1 MTTIVTNRRAA
12 YMEYYKKTLCVT
24 FDELTNGDNPII
36 RRSTLLSN
44 VQRGNIQCARHGK
57 GEGNYALYVYASLPM
72 KYRMMFEAK
81 YGKPA
86 DVLKQQELK
95 EWVKEDGEARL
106 FYESFEYDLNGVQ
119 TCLSQKLIDEYTSN
133 ASVLKML
140 WERMNELT
148 STTHALGGG
157 RRGDLWD
164 IVFTQSEKLR
174 EVTGHTLPRNL
185 SRLKEKMSQFKK
197 SGYESLISG
206 KVGNKNTLKITEDA
220 GRRLIAL
227 KRSRV
232 PVLTDSQIFETFN
245 SEADAKGWK
254 PLKSVRSLKMWLES
268 AAIEPLWHDAVYGE
282 MSAHQKF
289 DRRHKTQL
297 PAMRDALWYGDGT
310 KINLYYRDE
319 DGKVRTTS
327 VYEVIDA
334 ATEVFLGF
342 CISDNEDY
350 EAQYMA
356 YRMAIQVSGHKP
368 YEIVHDNQGGHKKLQ
383 NQKFFDKLCHI
394 HRTTAPYNGASKTIE
409 SVFGRFQQQV
419 LHKDWR
425 FTGQNI
431 TAKKDSSR
439 PNMEYIEANKDKLYT
454 YDELKAAYLKART
467 EWNEMA
473 HPATGEQRMKMY
485 EQSENPETPVVT
497 ASDMVDMFWVTC
509 ERMSTFTS
517 SGIEI
522 TVKGKKRVYEV
533 MSEPGV
539 PDIEWRRKHTYQK
552 FVVKY
557 DPYDFQSIRLYWKD
571 KAGEL
576 RFERVAEPYIVIH
589 RAIQDQTDGEAAFIR
604 QQQAATEES
613 RIERQVAAREIEYA
627 EGVAPE
633 QHGLV
638 SPKLKGVRKDVQRQ
652 IDRRLRKYGKEPE
665 ELSLGRVTKKVS
677 KMDWSEVT
685 ETVSIDLKKLAGK
698 L

>member
-1 MTTIVTNRRAA
+1 
-12 YMEYYKKTLCVT
+12 MEYYNKTLCVT
-24 FDELTNGDNPII
+24 FKELTEGGII
-36 RRSTLLSN
+36 TGPTLLKN
-44 VQRGNIQCARHGK
+44 VQRGNIQCANRGG
-57 GEGNYALYVYASLPM
+57 GEGSKALYFYASLPM
-72 KYRMMFEAK
+72 KYRMMYEAK

-86 DVLKQQELK
+86 DVLKAQDLK
-95 EWVKEDGEARL
+95 ERVKEDSNARV
-106 FYESFEYDLNGVQ
+106 FYEAFEYDLNGVQ
-119 TCLSQKLIDEYTSN
+119 TRLSQKLIDEYTGN

-148 STTHALGGG
+148 ATTHALGGG

-164 IVFTQSEKLR
+164 IIFRQSEKLR
-174 EVTGHTLPRNL
+174 EVTGHTLPKNL
-185 SRLKEKMSQFKK
+185 ARLKEKMSHYKK
-197 SGYESLISG
+197 SGYETLISG

-232 PVLTDSQIFETFN
+232 PVLTDSQIFDTFN
-245 SEADAKGWK
+245 QECEVKGWK
-254 PLKSVRSLKMWLES
+254 PLKSVRSLKTWLES

-297 PAMRDALWYGDGT
+297 PTMRDALWYGDGT
-310 KINLYYRDE
+310 KINLYYRDDE
-319 DGKVRTTS
+319 GKVRTTS

-334 ATEVFLGF
+334 ATEMFLGF

-383 NQKFFDKLCHI
+383 SQKFFDKLCHI

-409 SVFGRFQQQV
+409 SVFGRFQMQV

-439 PNMEYIEANKDKLYT
+439 PNMEFIEANKDKLYT

-473 HPATGEQRMKMY
+473 HPATGEQRIKMY

-497 ASDMVDMFWVTC
+497 ASDMIDMFWVQC
-509 ERMSTFTS
+509 DRMSTFTS

-522 TVKGKKRVYEV
+522 TVKGQKRVYEV

-589 RAIQDQTDGEAAFIR
+589 RAIQEQTEGEATFIR
-604 QQQAATEES
+604 QQQKAIEQS
-613 RIERQVAAREIEYA
+613 RIERQVTGRQIEFA

-633 QHGLV
+633 QNGLS
-638 SPKLKGVRKDVQRQ
+638 SPGLKGVTADVQRQ

-665 ELSLGRVTKKVS
+665 ELSLGRLTKKVS
-677 KMDWSEVT
+677 KMDWSEVS
-685 ETVSIDLKKLAGK
+685 ETVTIDMKKVAGK

>member
-1 MTTIVTNRRAA
+1 
-12 YMEYYKKTLCVT
+12 MEYYNKTLCVT
-24 FDELTNGDNPII
+24 FDELTGGENPII

-44 VQRGNIQCARHGK
+44 VQRGNIQNVRQGK

-86 DVLKQQELK
+86 DVLKAQELK
-95 EWVKEDGEARL
+95 EWVKEDGDARA
-106 FYESFEYDLNGVQ
+106 FYEAFEYDLNGVQ
-119 TCLSQKLIDEYTSN
+119 TRLSQKLIDEYTSN

-174 EVTGHTLPRNL
+174 EVTSHTLPKNL
-185 SRLKEKMSQFKK
+185 ARLKEKMSQFKK
-197 SGYESLISG
+197 NGYESLISG
-206 KVGNKNTLKITEDA
+206 KIGNKNTLKITEDA

-245 SEADAKGWK
+245 QECEAKGWK
-254 PLKSVRSLKMWLES
+254 PLKSVRSLKTWLES

-297 PAMRDALWYGDGT
+297 PSMRDALWYGDGT
-310 KINLYYRDE
+310 KLNLYYRDE

-342 CISDNEDY
+342 CISDTEDY

-368 YEIVHDNQGGHKKLQ
+368 YEIVHDNQGGHKKANSSGML
-383 NQKFFDKLCHI
+383 DKICHI

-431 TAKKDSSR
+431 TAKKESSR
-439 PNMEYIEANKDKLYT
+439 PNMEFIEANKDKLYT
-454 YDELKAAYLKART
+454 LDELKAAYLKART

-497 ASDMVDMFWVTC
+497 TSNMIDMFWVQC
-509 ERMSTFTS
+509 DRMSTFTS

-533 MSEPGV
+533 MTEAGV
-539 PDIEWRRKHTYQK
+539 PDIEWRRKHTYER

-557 DPYDFQSIRLYWKD
+557 DPYDFGSIRLYRKD

-576 RFERVAEPYIVIH
+576 RFERVAEPYMVIH
-589 RAIQDQTDGEAAFIR
+589 RAIQEQTEGEATFIR
-604 QQQAATEES
+604 QQQKATEES
-613 RIERQVAAREIEYA
+613 RIERQVAAKAIEYA

-633 QHGLV
+633 QNGLHT
-638 SPKLKGVRKDVQRQ
+638 PDLKGVSADVQRQ
-652 IDRRLRKYGKEPE
+652 IDRRTRKYASIPE
-665 ELSLGRVTKKVS
+665 ELSLGRVTKKIS
-677 KMDWSEVT
+677 NMDWSEV
-685 ETVSIDLKKLAGK
+685 EQAVTVDFKKVAGK

>member
-1 MTTIVTNRRAA
+1 
-12 YMEYYKKTLCVT
+12 MEYFNKILCVT
-24 FDELTNGDNPII
+24 FEELTGGDTPVI
-36 RRSTLLSN
+36 SPATLRQNMS
-44 VQRGNIQCARHGK
+44 RGKIQCARRGG
-57 GEGNYALYVYASLPM
+57 GECTIALYVYASLPV
-72 KYRMMFEAK
+72 KYRMKFEEK

-95 EWVKEDGEARL
+95 DWVREDGKARE
-106 FYESFEYDLNGVQ
+106 FFEVFEYDLNGVQ
-119 TCLSQKLIDEYTSN
+119 TRLSQKLIDEYTSN
-133 ASVLKML
+133 ATVLGLL
-140 WERMNELT
+140 WQKMNELT
-148 STTHALGGG
+148 ATTHALGGG
-157 RRGDLWD
+157 RRSDLWD
-164 IVFTQSEKLR
+164 IIFAQSEKLR
-174 EVTGHTLPRNL
+174 EVTKHTLPKNL

-197 SGYESLISG
+197 DGYGTLISG
-206 KVGNKNTLKITEDA
+206 KIGNKNTLKITEEA
-220 GRRLIAL
+220 SRRLIAL

-245 SEADAKGWK
+245 AEAEGKGWK
-254 PLKSVRSLKMWLES
+254 PLKSIRSLKTWLDS

-297 PAMRDALWYGDGT
+297 PTMRDALWYGDGT
-310 KINLYYRDE
+310 KLNLYYRDD

-334 ATEVFLGF
+334 ATETFLGF
-342 CISDNEDY
+342 HISDNEDY
-350 EAQYMA
+350 EAQYMS

-383 NQKFFDKLCHI
+383 NQQFFDKLCHI

-431 TAKKDSSR
+431 TAKKANSR
-439 PNMEYIEANKDKLYT
+439 ANLEFIEANKDKLYT
-454 YDELKAAYLKART
+454 LAELKAAYLKART

-473 HPATGEQRMKMY
+473 HPATGEQRIKMY
-485 EQSENPETPVVT
+485 ENSTNPETPVVT
-497 ASDMVDMFWVTC
+497 ASDMIDMFWVTC
-509 ERMSTFTS
+509 DRMSTFTS

-522 TVKGKKRVYEV
+522 TVKGQKRTYEV
-533 MSEPGV
+533 MSAPGT

-557 DPYDFQSIRLYWKD
+557 DPYDFSSIRLYWKD

-576 RFERVAEPYIVIH
+576 RFERVAEPYLLIH
-589 RAIQDQTDGEAAFIR
+589 RAIQEQTEGEAAFIR
-604 QQQAATEES
+604 AQQTATEQS
-613 RIERQVAAREIEYA
+613 RIERQVAAKEIEYA

-633 QHGLV
+633 QNGLV
-638 SPKLKGVRKDVQRQ
+638 TPDLKGVSADVQRQ
-652 IDRRLRKYGKEPE
+652 IDRRTRKYSAAPE
-665 ELSLGRVTKKVS
+665 ELSLGKWAKRVSSIDFAEMLEQKKIEMDAKKV
-677 KMDWSEVT
+677 
-685 ETVSIDLKKLAGK
+685 AGK

>member
-1 MTTIVTNRRAA
+1 
-12 YMEYYKKTLCVT
+12 MEYFNKTLCVT
-24 FDELTNGDNPII
+24 FEELTGSENPVITAA
-36 RRSTLLSN
+36 TLRKNMS
-44 VQRGNIQCARHGK
+44 RGNIQCARQGK

-72 KYRMMFEAK
+72 KYKMRFEAK

-86 DVLKQQELK
+86 DVLKAQELK
-95 EWVKEDGEARL
+95 DWVREDEDARQYYEA
-106 FYESFEYDLNGVQ
+106 FEYDLNGVQ
-119 TCLSQKLIDEYTSN
+119 TRLSQKLIDEYTTN

-164 IVFTQSEKLR
+164 IVFSQSEKLR
-174 EVTGHTLPRNL
+174 EVTSHTLPKNL
-185 SRLKEKMSQFKK
+185 ARLKEKMSQFKK
-197 SGYESLISG
+197 SGYEALISG
-206 KVGNKNTLKITEDA
+206 KIGNKNTLKITEDA

-232 PVLTDSQIFETFN
+232 PVYTDSQIFKTFN
-245 SEADAKGWK
+245 EECEGKGWK
-254 PLKSVRSLKMWLES
+254 PLKSIRSLKMWLER
-268 AAIEPLWHDAVYGE
+268 ADVEPLWHDAVYGE

-297 PAMRDALWYGDGT
+297 PQMRDALWYGDGT

-383 NQKFFDKLCHI
+383 NQQFFDKLCHI

-439 PNMEYIEANKDKLYT
+439 PNMEFIEANKDKLYT

-473 HPATGEQRMKMY
+473 HPATGEQRIKMY

-497 ASDMVDMFWVTC
+497 PSNMIDMFWVQC
-509 ERMSTFTS
+509 DRMSTFTS

-533 MSEPGV
+533 MTEAGV
-539 PDIEWRRKHTYQK
+539 PDIEWRRKHTYER

-557 DPYDFQSIRLYWKD
+557 DPYDFGSIRLYRKD

-589 RAIQDQTDGEAAFIR
+589 RAIQEQTEGEAAFIR
-604 QQQAATEES
+604 AQQTATAQS
-613 RIERQVAAREIEYA
+613 RIERQVEAKKIEYA

-633 QHGLV
+633 QNGLV
-638 SPKLKGVRKDVQRQ
+638 TPDLKGVTADVQRQ
-652 IDRRLRKYGKEPE
+652 IDRRIRMYSGKPE
-665 ELSLGRVTKKVS
+665 ELSLGRVTKKIS
-677 KMDWSEVT
+677 KMDWTDLGKEAI
-685 ETVSIDLKKLAGK
+685 TVDMKKTAGK

>member
-1 MTTIVTNRRAA
+1 
-12 YMEYYKKTLCVT
+12 MEYYNRTLCVT
-24 FDELTNGDNPII
+24 FDELTNGGII
-36 RRSTLLSN
+36 AGSTLMKN
-44 VQRGNIQCARHGK
+44 VQRGNIQCARQGK

-72 KYRMMFEAK
+72 KYRIMFESK
-81 YGKPA
+81 YGKPE
-86 DVLKQQELK
+86 DVLKAQELRG
-95 EWVKEDGEARL
+95 WVKEDGDARA
-106 FYESFEYDLNGVQ
+106 FYEAFEYDLNGVQ
-119 TCLSQKLIDEYTSN
+119 TRLSQKLIDEYTVN

-140 WERMNELT
+140 FERMNEMK

-164 IVFTQSEKLR
+164 IIFTQSERLR
-174 EVTGHTLPRNL
+174 EVTGHTLPGNL
-185 SRLKEKMSQFKK
+185 ARLKEKMSTFNKD
-197 SGYESLISG
+197 GYPSLVSG
-206 KVGNKNTLKITEDA
+206 KVGNSNTLKITEEA

-232 PVLTDSQIFETFN
+232 PVLTDIQIFAQFN
-245 SEADAKGWK
+245 QECESKGWK
-254 PLKSVRSLKMWLES
+254 PLKSVRSLKTWLES

-282 MSAHQKF
+282 MSSHQKF

-310 KINLYYRDE
+310 KLNLYYRDE

-334 ATEVFLGF
+334 ATETFLGF

-383 NQKFFDKLCHI
+383 NQKFFDKLCRV
-394 HRTTAPYNGASKTIE
+394 HRITAPYNGASKTIE

-419 LHKDWR
+419 LRKDWR

-439 PNMEYIEANKDKLYT
+439 PNMEFIEANKDKLYT
-454 YDELKAAYLKART
+454 YDELKAAYVKART
-467 EWNEMA
+467 EWNEMVP
-473 HPATGEQRMKMY
+473 PALPISDGAEGRSRWQLY
-485 EQSENPETPVVT
+485 QESVNPDTQVVT
-497 ASDMVDMFWVTC
+497 ASDMIDMFWVTC
-509 ERMSTFTS
+509 DRMSTFTS

-589 RAIQDQTDGEAAFIR
+589 RAIQEQGDGEAAFIR
-604 QQQAATEES
+604 QQQQATEQS
-613 RIERQVAAREIEYA
+613 RMERQVEAKEIEYA

-633 QHGLV
+633 QHGLQTP
-638 SPKLKGVRKDVQRQ
+638 SLKGVSADVQRQ
-652 IDRRLRKYGKEPE
+652 IDRRTRKYSREPE

-677 KMDWSEVT
+677 KMDWSEVS
-685 ETVSIDLKKLAGK
+685 ESVTVDMKKVAGK

>member
-1 MTTIVTNRRAA
+1 MTTIVTNQRAA

-24 FDELTNGDNPII
+24 FKELTEGGII
-36 RRSTLLSN
+36 TGPTLLKN
-44 VQRGNIQCARHGK
+44 VQRGNIQSANRGG
-57 GEGNYALYVYASLPM
+57 GEGSKALYVYASLPM

-140 WERMNELT
+140 WERMNALT

-185 SRLKEKMSQFKK
+185 ARLKEKMSQFKK

-232 PVLTDSQIFETFN
+232 PVLTDSQIFEQFN
-245 SEADAKGWK
+245 QECESKGWK

-297 PAMRDALWYGDGT
+297 PTMRDALWYGDGT

-356 YRMAIQVSGHKP
+356 YRMAIQVSGQKP
-368 YEIVHDNQGGHKKLQ
+368 YEIVHDNQGGHKKANSSGML
-383 NQKFFDKLCHI
+383 DKICHI

-431 TAKKDSSR
+431 TAKKESSR
-439 PNMEYIEANKDKLYT
+439 PNMEFIEANKDKLYT
-454 YDELKAAYLKART
+454 LDELKAAYLKART

-485 EQSENPETPVVT
+485 QESENPEAPIVT
-497 ASDMVDMFWVTC
+497 ASDMIDMFWVTC
-509 ERMSTFTS
+509 DRMSTFTS
-517 SGIEI
+517 SGIEV

-589 RAIQDQTDGEAAFIR
+589 RAIQEQAEGEATFIR
-604 QQQAATEES
+604 QQQAAADQS
-613 RIERQVAAREIEYA
+613 RIERQVAAKAIEYA

-633 QHGLV
+633 QNGLHT
-638 SPKLKGVRKDVQRQ
+638 PDLKGVSADVQRQ
-652 IDRRLRKYGKEPE
+652 IDRRTRKYASIPE
-665 ELSLGRVTKKVS
+665 ELSLGRVTKKIS
-677 KMDWSEVT
+677 NMDWSEV
-685 ETVSIDLKKLAGK
+685 EQAVTVDFKKVAGK

>member
-1 MTTIVTNRRAA
+1 
-12 YMEYYKKTLCVT
+12 MEYYNKTLCVT
-24 FDELTNGDNPII
+24 FSELTNGDTPII

-44 VQRGNIQCARHGK
+44 VQRGNIQCARQGK

-86 DVLKQQELK
+86 DVLKAQELK
-95 EWVKEDGEARL
+95 EWVKEDSDARA
-106 FYESFEYDLNGVQ
+106 FYEAFEYDLNGVQ
-119 TCLSQKLIDEYTSN
+119 TRLSQKLIDEYTSN

-174 EVTGHTLPRNL
+174 EVTSHTLPKNL
-185 SRLKEKMSQFKK
+185 ARLKEKMSQFKK
-197 SGYESLISG
+197 NGYESLISG
-206 KVGNKNTLKITEDA
+206 KIGNKNTLKITEDA

-245 SEADAKGWK
+245 QECEAKGWK
-254 PLKSVRSLKMWLES
+254 PLKSVRSLKTWLES

-297 PAMRDALWYGDGT
+297 PSMRDALWYGDGT
-310 KINLYYRDE
+310 KINLYYRDDE
-319 DGKVRTTS
+319 GKVRTTS

-383 NQKFFDKLCHI
+383 NQQFFDKLCHI

-409 SVFGRFQQQV
+409 SVFGRFQMQV

-439 PNMEYIEANKDKLYT
+439 PNMGFIEANKDKLYT

-473 HPATGEQRMKMY
+473 HPATGEQRIKMY

-497 ASDMVDMFWVTC
+497 PSDMIDMFWVTC
-509 ERMSTFTS
+509 DRMSTFTS

-589 RAIQDQTDGEAAFIR
+589 RAIQEQTDGEAAFIR
-604 QQQAATEES
+604 HQQKATEES
-613 RIERQVAAREIEYA
+613 RIERQVAGREIEYA

-633 QHGLV
+633 QNGLT
-638 SPKLKGVRKDVQRQ
+638 SPDLKGVSKDVQRQ

-665 ELSLGRVTKKVS
+665 ELSLGRVTKKTS
-677 KMDWSEVT
+677 NIDWMEL
-685 ETVSIDLKKLAGK
+685 ENGPITVDMKKVAGK

>member
-1 MTTIVTNRRAA
+1 
-12 YMEYYKKTLCVT
+12 MEYYNKTLCVT
-24 FDELTNGDNPII
+24 FSELTNGDTPII

-44 VQRGNIQCARHGK
+44 VQRGNIQCARQGK

-86 DVLKQQELK
+86 DVLKAQELK
-95 EWVKEDGEARL
+95 EWVKEDGDARA
-106 FYESFEYDLNGVQ
+106 FYEAFEYDLNGVQ
-119 TCLSQKLIDEYTSN
+119 TRLSQKLIDEYTSN

-140 WERMNELT
+140 CERMNVLT

-174 EVTGHTLPRNL
+174 EVTSHTLPKNL
-185 SRLKEKMSQFKK
+185 ARLKEKMSQFKK
-197 SGYESLISG
+197 NGYESLISG
-206 KVGNKNTLKITEDA
+206 KVGNKNTLKITDEA

-245 SEADAKGWK
+245 QECEAKGWK
-254 PLKSVRSLKMWLES
+254 PLKSVRSLKTWLES

-297 PAMRDALWYGDGT
+297 PSMRDALWYGDGT
-310 KINLYYRDE
+310 KINLYYRDDE
-319 DGKVRTTS
+319 GKVRTTS

-342 CISDNEDY
+342 CISNNEDY

-383 NQKFFDKLCHI
+383 NQQFFDKLCHI

-409 SVFGRFQQQV
+409 SVFGRFQMQV

-439 PNMEYIEANKDKLYT
+439 PNMEFIEANKDKLYT

-473 HPATGEQRMKMY
+473 HPATGEQRIKMY

-497 ASDMVDMFWVTC
+497 TSNMIDMFWVQC
-509 ERMSTFTS
+509 DRMSTFTS

-533 MSEPGV
+533 MTEAGV
-539 PDIEWRRKHTYQK
+539 PDIEWRRKHTYER

-557 DPYDFQSIRLYWKD
+557 DPYDFGSIRLYRKD

-576 RFERVAEPYIVIH
+576 RFERVAEPYMVIH
-589 RAIQDQTDGEAAFIR
+589 RAIQEQTEGEATFIR
-604 QQQAATEES
+604 QQQKATEES
-613 RIERQVAAREIEYA
+613 RIERQVAAKAIEYA

-633 QHGLV
+633 QHGL
-638 SPKLKGVRKDVQRQ
+638 STPDLKGVTADVQRQ
-652 IDRRLRKYGKEPE
+652 IDRRTRKYSRQPE
-665 ELSLGRVTKKVS
+665 ELSLGRVTKKTS
-677 KMDWSEVT
+677 NIDWMEL
-685 ETVSIDLKKLAGK
+685 ENGPITVDIKKVAGK

>member
-1 MTTIVTNRRAA
+1 
-12 YMEYYKKTLCVT
+12 MEYFNKILCVT
-24 FDELTNGDNPII
+24 FEELTGGDTPVI
-36 RRSTLLSN
+36 SPATLRQNMS
-44 VQRGNIQCARHGK
+44 RGKIQCARRGG
-57 GEGNYALYVYASLPM
+57 GECTIALYVYASLPV
-72 KYRMMFEAK
+72 KYRMKFEEK

-95 EWVKEDGEARL
+95 DWVREDGKARE
-106 FYESFEYDLNGVQ
+106 FFEVFEYDLNGVQ
-119 TCLSQKLIDEYTSN
+119 TRLSQKLIDEYTSN
-133 ASVLKML
+133 ATVLGLL
-140 WERMNELT
+140 WQKMNELT
-148 STTHALGGG
+148 ATTHALGGG
-157 RRGDLWD
+157 RRSDLWD
-164 IVFTQSEKLR
+164 IIFAQSEKLR
-174 EVTGHTLPRNL
+174 EVTKHTLPKNL

-197 SGYESLISG
+197 DGYGTLISG
-206 KVGNKNTLKITEDA
+206 KIGNKNTLKITEEA
-220 GRRLIAL
+220 SRRLIAL

-245 SEADAKGWK
+245 AEAEGKGWK
-254 PLKSVRSLKMWLES
+254 PLKSIRSLKTWLDS

-297 PAMRDALWYGDGT
+297 PTMRDALWYGDGT
-310 KINLYYRDE
+310 KLNLYYRDD

-334 ATEVFLGF
+334 ATETFLGF
-342 CISDNEDY
+342 HISDNEDY
-350 EAQYMA
+350 EAQYMS

-383 NQKFFDKLCHI
+383 NQQFFDKLCHI

-431 TAKKDSSR
+431 TAKKANSR
-439 PNMEYIEANKDKLYT
+439 ANLEFIEANKDKLYT
-454 YDELKAAYLKART
+454 LAELKAAYLKART

-473 HPATGEQRMKMY
+473 HPATGEQRIKMY
-485 EQSENPETPVVT
+485 ENSTNPETPVVT
-497 ASDMVDMFWVTC
+497 ASDMIDMFWVTC
-509 ERMSTFTS
+509 DRMSTFTS

-522 TVKGKKRVYEV
+522 TVKGQKRTYEV
-533 MSEPGV
+533 MSAPGT

-557 DPYDFQSIRLYWKD
+557 DPYDFSSIRLYWKD

-576 RFERVAEPYIVIH
+576 RFERVAEPYLLIH
-589 RAIQDQTDGEAAFIR
+589 RAIQEQTEGEAAFIR
-604 QQQAATEES
+604 AQQTATEQS
-613 RIERQVAAREIEYA
+613 RIERQVAAKEIEYA

-633 QHGLV
+633 QNGLV
-638 SPKLKGVRKDVQRQ
+638 TPDLKGVSADVQRQ
-652 IDRRLRKYGKEPE
+652 IDRRTRKYSAAPE
-665 ELSLGRVTKKVS
+665 ELSLGKWTKRVSSIDFADMLEQKKIEMDAKKV
-677 KMDWSEVT
+677 
-685 ETVSIDLKKLAGK
+685 AGK

>member
-1 MTTIVTNRRAA
+1 
-12 YMEYYKKTLCVT
+12 MEYYKKTLCVT
-24 FDELTNGDNPII
+24 FDELTSGGII
-36 RRSTLLSN
+36 SGSTLMKN
-44 VQRGNIQCARHGK
+44 VQRGNIQCARQGK

-72 KYRMMFEAK
+72 KYRIMFEAK
-81 YGKPA
+81 YGNPSE
-86 DVLKQQELK
+86 VLKAQELK
-95 EWVKEDGEARL
+95 DCVKEDSDARL
-106 FYESFEYDLNGVQ
+106 FFESFEYDLNGVQ
-119 TCLSQKLIDEYTSN
+119 TRLSQKLIDEYTLN
-133 ASVLKML
+133 ASVVKYLCEHL
-140 WERMNELT
+140 NRLT
-148 STTHALGGG
+148 ATTHALGGG

-232 PVLTDSQIFETFN
+232 PVLTDSQIFEQFN
-245 SEADAKGWK
+245 QECESKGWK

-297 PAMRDALWYGDGT
+297 PTMRDALWYGDGT
-310 KINLYYRDE
+310 KINLYYRDD
-319 DGKVRTTS
+319 DGKVRTTC

-439 PNMEYIEANKDKLYT
+439 PNMEFIEANKDKLYT
-454 YDELKAAYLKART
+454 YDELKAAYLKARR

-473 HPATGEQRMKMY
+473 HPATGEQRIKMY
-485 EQSENPETPVVT
+485 EQSENPETQVVT
-497 ASDMVDMFWVTC
+497 ASDMIDMFWVTC

-589 RAIQDQTDGEAAFIR
+589 RAIQEQTEGEATFIR
-604 QQQAATEES
+604 QQQKATEES
-613 RIERQVAAREIEYA
+613 RIERQVAGREIEYA

-633 QHGLV
+633 QNGLT
-638 SPKLKGVRKDVQRQ
+638 SPDLKGVSKDVQRQ

>member
-1 MTTIVTNRRAA
+1 
-12 YMEYYKKTLCVT
+12 MEYYNRTLCVT
-24 FDELTNGDNPII
+24 FSELTNGDNPII

-44 VQRGNIQCARHGK
+44 VQRGNIQCARQGK

-72 KYRMMFEAK
+72 KYRMVFEAK

-86 DVLKQQELK
+86 DVLKAQELK
-95 EWVKEDGEARL
+95 EWVKEDGDARA
-106 FYESFEYDLNGVQ
+106 FYEAFEYDLNGVQ
-119 TCLSQKLIDEYTSN
+119 TRLSQKLIEEYTQN
-133 ASVLKML
+133 ASVLRLL

-148 STTHALGGG
+148 ATTHALGGG

-164 IVFTQSEKLR
+164 IIFTQSEKLR
-174 EVTGHTLPRNL
+174 EVTGHTLPKNL
-185 SRLKEKMSQFKK
+185 ARLKEKISQFKK
-197 SGYESLISG
+197 DGYQSLISG
-206 KVGNKNTLKITEDA
+206 KVGNSNTLKLTAEA
-220 GRRLIAL
+220 QQRLIAL
-227 KRSRV
+227 KRCKV
-232 PVLTDSQIFETFN
+232 PVYTDSQIFATFN
-245 SEADAKGWK
+245 QECEGKGWK
-254 PLKSVRSLKMWLES
+254 PLKSIRSLKTWLER
-268 AAIEPLWHDAVYGE
+268 ADIEPLWHDAVYGE

-297 PAMRDALWYGDGT
+297 PTMRDALWYGDGT
-310 KINLYYRDE
+310 KLNLYYRDE

-342 CISDNEDY
+342 CISDTEDY

-368 YEIVHDNQGGHKKLQ
+368 YEIVHDNQGGHKKANSSGML
-383 NQKFFDKLCHI
+383 DKICHI

-431 TAKKDSSR
+431 TAKKESSR
-439 PNMEYIEANKDKLYT
+439 PNIEFIEANKDKLYT
-454 YDELKAAYLKART
+454 LAELKAAYLKART

-473 HPATGEQRMKMY
+473 HPATGEQRIKIY
-485 EQSENPETPVVT
+485 QESVNPETPIVT
-497 ASDMVDMFWVTC
+497 TSDMIDMFWVTC
-509 ERMSTFTS
+509 DRMSTFTS

-522 TVKGKKRVYEV
+522 TVKGQKRVYEV
-533 MSEPGV
+533 MSSPGV

-557 DPYDFQSIRLYWKD
+557 DPYDFRSIRLYWKD

-576 RFERVAEPYIVIH
+576 RFERVAEPYMVIH
-589 RAIQDQTDGEAAFIR
+589 RAIQEQTEGEAAFIR
-604 QQQAATEES
+604 QQQKAAEES
-613 RIERQVAAREIEYA
+613 RIERQVAAKAIEYG

-633 QHGLV
+633 QHGLNT
-638 SPKLKGVRKDVQRQ
+638 PALKGVTAEIQRQ
-652 IDRRLRKYGKEPE
+652 IEHRTRLYGRKPE
-665 ELSLGRVTKKVS
+665 ELSLGKITKKVS
-677 KMDWSEVT
+677 LMDWTDIENNTVT
-685 ETVSIDLKKLAGK
+685 VDFKKVAGK

>member
-1 MTTIVTNRRAA
+1 
-12 YMEYYKKTLCVT
+12 MEYFNKILCVT
-24 FDELTNGDNPII
+24 FDELAGGDNPVIAG
-36 RRSTLLSN
+36 STLMKN
-44 VQRGNIQCARHGK
+44 VQRGNVQCARQGK
-57 GEGNYALYVYASLPM
+57 GEGNYALYVYASLPV
-72 KYRMMFEAK
+72 KYRMKFEEK

-95 EWVKEDGEARL
+95 DWVREDGKARE
-106 FYESFEYDLNGVQ
+106 FFEVFEYDLNGVQ
-119 TCLSQKLIDEYTSN
+119 TRLSQKLIDEYTSN
-133 ASVLKML
+133 ATVLGLL
-140 WERMNELT
+140 WQKMNELT
-148 STTHALGGG
+148 ATTHALGGG
-157 RRGDLWD
+157 RRSDLWD
-164 IVFTQSEKLR
+164 IIFAQSEKLR
-174 EVTGHTLPRNL
+174 EVTKHTLPKNL

-197 SGYESLISG
+197 DGYGTLISG
-206 KVGNKNTLKITEDA
+206 KIGNKNTLKITEEA
-220 GRRLIAL
+220 SRRLIAL

-245 SEADAKGWK
+245 AEAEGKGWK
-254 PLKSVRSLKMWLES
+254 PLKSIRSLKTWLDS

-297 PAMRDALWYGDGT
+297 PTMRDALWYGDGT
-310 KINLYYRDE
+310 KLNLYYRDD

-334 ATEVFLGF
+334 ATETFLGF
-342 CISDNEDY
+342 HISDNEDY
-350 EAQYMA
+350 EAQYMS

-383 NQKFFDKLCHI
+383 NQQFFDKLCHI

-431 TAKKDSSR
+431 KAKKANSR
-439 PNMEYIEANKDKLYT
+439 ANLEFIEANKDKLYT
-454 YDELKAAYLKART
+454 LAELKAAYLKART

-473 HPATGEQRMKMY
+473 HPATGEQRIKMY
-485 EQSENPETPVVT
+485 ENSTNPETPVVT
-497 ASDMVDMFWVTC
+497 ASDMIDMFWVTC
-509 ERMSTFTS
+509 DRMSTFTS

-522 TVKGKKRVYEV
+522 TVKGQKRTYEV
-533 MSEPGV
+533 MSAPGT

-557 DPYDFQSIRLYWKD
+557 DPYDFSSIRLYWKD

-576 RFERVAEPYIVIH
+576 RFERVAEPYLLIH
-589 RAIQDQTDGEAAFIR
+589 RAIQEQTEGEAAFIR
-604 QQQAATEES
+604 AQQTATEQS
-613 RIERQVAAREIEYA
+613 RIERQVAAKEIEYA

-633 QHGLV
+633 QNGLV
-638 SPKLKGVRKDVQRQ
+638 TPDLKGVSADVQRQ
-652 IDRRLRKYGKEPE
+652 IDRRTRKYSAAPE
-665 ELSLGRVTKKVS
+665 ELSLGKWTKRVS
-677 KMDWSEVT
+677 
-685 ETVSIDLKKLAGK
+685 SIDFADMLEQKKIEMDARKVAGK

>member
-1 MTTIVTNRRAA
+1 
-12 YMEYYKKTLCVT
+12 
-24 FDELTNGDNPII
+24 
-36 RRSTLLSN
+36 
-44 VQRGNIQCARHGK
+44 
-57 GEGNYALYVYASLPM
+57 
-72 KYRMMFEAK
+72 
-81 YGKPA
+81 
-86 DVLKQQELK
+86 
-95 EWVKEDGEARL
+95 
-106 FYESFEYDLNGVQ
+106 
-119 TCLSQKLIDEYTSN
+119 
-133 ASVLKML
+133 
-140 WERMNELT
+140 
-148 STTHALGGG
+148 GG

-174 EVTGHTLPRNL
+174 EVTGHTLPKNL
-185 SRLKEKMSQFKK
+185 ARLKEKMSQFKK
-197 SGYESLISG
+197 SGYEALISG
-206 KVGNKNTLKITEDA
+206 KIGNKNTLKITEEA
-220 GRRLIAL
+220 GRRLVAL
-227 KRSRV
+227 KRCRV
-232 PVLTDSQIFETFN
+232 PVLTDSQIFTAFN
-245 SEADAKGWK
+245 QECEAKGWK
-254 PLKSVRSLKMWLES
+254 PLKSVRSLKTWLES

-297 PAMRDALWYGDGT
+297 PQMRDALWYGDGT
-310 KINLYYRDE
+310 KINLYYRDDE
-319 DGKVRTTS
+319 GKVRTTS

-383 NQKFFDKLCHI
+383 NQRFFDKLCHI

-439 PNMEYIEANKDKLYT
+439 PNMEFIEANKDKLYT
-454 YDELKAAYLKART
+454 YDELKVAYLKART

-497 ASDMVDMFWVTC
+497 ASNMIDMFWVQC
-509 ERMSTFTS
+509 DRMSTFTS

-522 TVKGKKRVYEV
+522 TVKGKKRRYEV
-533 MSEPGV
+533 MSAPGV
-539 PDIEWRRKHTYQK
+539 PDTEWRRKHTYQK
-552 FVVKY
+552 FIVKY
-557 DPYDFQSIRLYWKD
+557 DPYDFSSIRLYWKD

-589 RAIQDQTDGEAAFIR
+589 RAIQEQTEGEATFIR
-604 QQQAATEES
+604 QQQKATEES
-613 RIERQVAAREIEYA
+613 RIERQVAGRQIEFA

-633 QHGLV
+633 QNGL
-638 SPKLKGVRKDVQRQ
+638 STPALKGVRSDVERQ
-652 IDRRLRKYGKEPE
+652 IERRTRKYSRQPE
-665 ELSLGRVTKKVS
+665 ELSLGRVTKKTS
-677 KMDWSEVT
+677 NIDWMEL
-685 ETVSIDLKKLAGK
+685 ENGPITVDIKKVAGK

>member
-1 MTTIVTNRRAA
+1 
-12 YMEYYKKTLCVT
+12 MEYYNRTLCVT
-24 FDELTNGDNPII
+24 FDELTNGDSPII
-36 RRSTLLSN
+36 KADTLRQN
-44 VQRGNIQCARHGK
+44 MKRGNIQCARQGK

-72 KYRMMFEAK
+72 KYRLMFEAK

-86 DVLKQQELK
+86 DVLKAQELK
-95 EWVKEDGEARL
+95 EWVKEDDQARA
-106 FYESFEYDLNGVQ
+106 FYEAFEYDLNGVQ
-119 TCLSQKLIDEYTSN
+119 TRLSQKLIDEYTSN
-133 ASVLKML
+133 ASVLKLL

-148 STTHALGGG
+148 ATTHALGGG

-174 EVTGHTLPRNL
+174 EVTGHTLPKNL
-185 SRLKEKMSQFKK
+185 ARLKEKMSQFKK
-197 SGYESLISG
+197 NGYESLISG
-206 KVGNKNTLKITEDA
+206 KIGNKNTLKITEDA

-245 SEADAKGWK
+245 QECEAKGWK
-254 PLKSVRSLKMWLES
+254 PLKSVRSLKTWLES

-297 PAMRDALWYGDGT
+297 PSMRDALWYGDGT
-310 KINLYYRDE
+310 KINLYYRDDE
-319 DGKVRTTS
+319 GKVRTTS

-383 NQKFFDKLCHI
+383 NQQFFDKLCHI

-409 SVFGRFQQQV
+409 SVFGRFQMQV
-419 LHKDWR
+419 LHKDCR

-439 PNMEYIEANKDKLYT
+439 PNMEFIEANKDKLYT

-473 HPATGEQRMKMY
+473 HPATGEQRIKMY

-497 ASDMVDMFWVTC
+497 PSDMIDMFWVQC
-509 ERMSTFTS
+509 DRMSTFTS

-533 MSEPGV
+533 MTEAGV
-539 PDIEWRRKHTYQK
+539 PDIAWRRLHTYER

-557 DPYDFQSIRLYWKD
+557 DPYDFGSIRLYRKD

-576 RFERVAEPYIVIH
+576 RFERVAEPYMVIH
-589 RAIQDQTDGEAAFIR
+589 RAIQEQTEGEATFIR
-604 QQQAATEES
+604 QQQKATEES
-613 RIERQVAAREIEYA
+613 RIERQVAAKAIEYA

-633 QHGLV
+633 QHGL
-638 SPKLKGVRKDVQRQ
+638 STPDLKGVTADVQRQ
-652 IDRRLRKYGKEPE
+652 IDRRTRKYSKEPE

-677 KMDWSEVT
+677 KMDWS
-685 ETVSIDLKKLAGK
+685 DLEEQPIVVDFKKVAGK

>member
-1 MTTIVTNRRAA
+1 
-12 YMEYYKKTLCVT
+12 MEYFNKILCVT
-24 FDELTNGDNPII
+24 FEELTNGELPVI
-36 RRSTLLSN
+36 SPATLRQN
-44 VQRGNIQCARHGK
+44 MRRGNIQCARQGK
-57 GEGNYALYVYASLPM
+57 GEGNYALYVYASLPV
-72 KYRMMFEAK
+72 KYRMKFEEK

-95 EWVKEDGEARL
+95 DWVREDGKARE
-106 FYESFEYDLNGVQ
+106 FFEVFEYDLNGVQ
-119 TCLSQKLIDEYTSN
+119 TRLSQKLIDEYTSN
-133 ASVLKML
+133 ATVLGLL
-140 WERMNELT
+140 WQKMNELT
-148 STTHALGGG
+148 ATTHALGGG
-157 RRGDLWD
+157 RRSDLWD
-164 IVFTQSEKLR
+164 IIFAQSEKLR
-174 EVTGHTLPRNL
+174 EVTSHTLPKNL

-197 SGYESLISG
+197 DGYGTLISG
-206 KVGNKNTLKITEDA
+206 KIGNKNTLKITEEA
-220 GRRLIAL
+220 SRRLIAL

-232 PVLTDSQIFETFN
+232 PVLTDSQIFEAFN
-245 SEADAKGWK
+245 AEAEGKGWK
-254 PLKSVRSLKMWLES
+254 PLKSIRSLKTWLDS

-297 PAMRDALWYGDGT
+297 PTMRDALWYGDGT
-310 KINLYYRDE
+310 KLNLYYRDD

-334 ATEVFLGF
+334 ATETFLGF
-342 CISDNEDY
+342 HISDNEDY
-350 EAQYMA
+350 EAQYMS

-383 NQKFFDKLCHI
+383 NQQFFDKLCHI

-431 TAKKDSSR
+431 TAKKANSR
-439 PNMEYIEANKDKLYT
+439 ANLEFIEANKDKLYT
-454 YDELKAAYLKART
+454 LAELKAAYLKART

-473 HPATGEQRMKMY
+473 HPATGEQRIKMY
-485 EQSENPETPVVT
+485 ESSTNPETPVVT
-497 ASDMVDMFWVTC
+497 ASDMIDMFWVTC
-509 ERMSTFTS
+509 DRMSTFTS

-522 TVKGKKRVYEV
+522 TVKGQKRTYEV
-533 MSEPGV
+533 MSAPGT

-557 DPYDFQSIRLYWKD
+557 DPYDFSSIRLYWKD

-576 RFERVAEPYIVIH
+576 RFERVAEPYLLIH
-589 RAIQDQTDGEAAFIR
+589 RAIQEQTEGEAAFIR
-604 QQQAATEES
+604 AQQTATEQS
-613 RIERQVAAREIEYA
+613 RIERQVAAKEIEYA

-633 QHGLV
+633 QNGLV
-638 SPKLKGVRKDVQRQ
+638 TPDLKGVSADVQRQ
-652 IDRRLRKYGKEPE
+652 IDRRTRKYSAAPE
-665 ELSLGRVTKKVS
+665 ELSLGKWTKRVSSIDFAEMLEQKKIEMDAKKV
-677 KMDWSEVT
+677 
-685 ETVSIDLKKLAGK
+685 AGK

>member
-1 MTTIVTNRRAA
+1 M
-12 YMEYYKKTLCVT
+12 L
-24 FDELTNGDNPII
+24 
-36 RRSTLLSN
+36 
-44 VQRGNIQCARHGK
+44 
-57 GEGNYALYVYASLPM
+57 
-72 KYRMMFEAK
+72 MMFEAK

-86 DVLKQQELK
+86 DVLKAQDLK
-95 EWVKEDGEARL
+95 ERVKEDSNARV
-106 FYESFEYDLNGVQ
+106 FYEAFEYDLNGVQ
-119 TCLSQKLIDEYTSN
+119 TRLSQKLIDEYTGN

-148 STTHALGGG
+148 ATTHALGGG

-164 IVFTQSEKLR
+164 IIFRQSEKLR
-174 EVTGHTLPRNL
+174 EVTGHTLPKNL
-185 SRLKEKMSQFKK
+185 ARLKEKMSHYKK
-197 SGYESLISG
+197 SGYETLISG

-232 PVLTDSQIFETFN
+232 PVLTDSQIFDTFN
-245 SEADAKGWK
+245 QECEVKGWK
-254 PLKSVRSLKMWLES
+254 PLKSVRSLKTWLES

-297 PAMRDALWYGDGT
+297 PTMRDALWYGDGT
-310 KINLYYRDE
+310 KINLYYRDDE
-319 DGKVRTTS
+319 GKVRTTS

-334 ATEVFLGF
+334 ATEMFLGF

-383 NQKFFDKLCHI
+383 SQKFFDKLCHI

-409 SVFGRFQQQV
+409 SVFGRFQMQV

-439 PNMEYIEANKDKLYT
+439 PNMEFIEANKDKLYT

-473 HPATGEQRMKMY
+473 HPATGEQRIKMY

-497 ASDMVDMFWVTC
+497 ASDMIDMFWVQC
-509 ERMSTFTS
+509 DRMSTFTS

-522 TVKGKKRVYEV
+522 TVKGQKRVYEV

-589 RAIQDQTDGEAAFIR
+589 RAIQEQTEGEATFIR
-604 QQQAATEES
+604 QQQKAIEQS
-613 RIERQVAAREIEYA
+613 RIERQVTGRQIEFA

-633 QHGLV
+633 QNGLS
-638 SPKLKGVRKDVQRQ
+638 SPGLKGVTADVQRQ

-665 ELSLGRVTKKVS
+665 ELSLGRLTKKVS
-677 KMDWSEVT
+677 KMDWSEVS
-685 ETVSIDLKKLAGK
+685 ETVTIDMKKVAGK

>member
-1 MTTIVTNRRAA
+1 
-12 YMEYYKKTLCVT
+12 
-24 FDELTNGDNPII
+24 
-36 RRSTLLSN
+36 
-44 VQRGNIQCARHGK
+44 
-57 GEGNYALYVYASLPM
+57 
-72 KYRMMFEAK
+72 MMFEAK

-86 DVLKQQELK
+86 DVLKAQDLK
-95 EWVKEDGEARL
+95 ERVKEDSNARV
-106 FYESFEYDLNGVQ
+106 FYEAFEYDLNGVQ
-119 TCLSQKLIDEYTSN
+119 TRLSQKLIDEYTGN

-148 STTHALGGG
+148 ATTHALGGG

-164 IVFTQSEKLR
+164 IIFRQSEKLR
-174 EVTGHTLPRNL
+174 EVTGHTLPKNL
-185 SRLKEKMSQFKK
+185 ARLKEKMSHYKK
-197 SGYESLISG
+197 SGYETLISG

-232 PVLTDSQIFETFN
+232 PVLTDSQIFDTFN
-245 SEADAKGWK
+245 QECEVKGWK
-254 PLKSVRSLKMWLES
+254 PLKSVRSLKTWLES

-297 PAMRDALWYGDGT
+297 PTMRDALWYGDGT
-310 KINLYYRDE
+310 KINLYYRDDE
-319 DGKVRTTS
+319 GKVRTTS

-334 ATEVFLGF
+334 ATEMFLGF

-383 NQKFFDKLCHI
+383 SQKFFDKLCHI

-409 SVFGRFQQQV
+409 SVFGRFQMQV

-439 PNMEYIEANKDKLYT
+439 PNMEFIEANKDKLYT

-473 HPATGEQRMKMY
+473 HPATGEQRIKMY

-497 ASDMVDMFWVTC
+497 ASDMIDMFWVQC
-509 ERMSTFTS
+509 DRMSTFTS

-522 TVKGKKRVYEV
+522 TVKGQKRVYEV

-589 RAIQDQTDGEAAFIR
+589 RAIQEQTEGEATFIR
-604 QQQAATEES
+604 QQQKAIEQS
-613 RIERQVAAREIEYA
+613 RIERQVTGRQIEFA

-633 QHGLV
+633 QNGLS
-638 SPKLKGVRKDVQRQ
+638 SPGLKGVTADVQRQ

-665 ELSLGRVTKKVS
+665 ELSLGRLTKKVS
-677 KMDWSEVT
+677 KMDWSEVS
-685 ETVSIDLKKLAGK
+685 ETVTIDMKKVAGK

>member
-1 MTTIVTNRRAA
+1 
-12 YMEYYKKTLCVT
+12 
-24 FDELTNGDNPII
+24 
-36 RRSTLLSN
+36 
-44 VQRGNIQCARHGK
+44 
-57 GEGNYALYVYASLPM
+57 M

-86 DVLKQQELK
+86 DVLKAQDLK
-95 EWVKEDGEARL
+95 ERVKEDSNARV
-106 FYESFEYDLNGVQ
+106 FYEAFEYDLNGVQ
-119 TCLSQKLIDEYTSN
+119 TRLSQKLIDEYTGN

-148 STTHALGGG
+148 ATTHALGGG

-164 IVFTQSEKLR
+164 IIFRQSEKLR
-174 EVTGHTLPRNL
+174 EVTGHTLPKNL
-185 SRLKEKMSQFKK
+185 ARLKEKMSHYKK
-197 SGYESLISG
+197 SGYETLISG

-232 PVLTDSQIFETFN
+232 PVLTDSQIFDTFN
-245 SEADAKGWK
+245 QECEVKGWK
-254 PLKSVRSLKMWLES
+254 PLKSVRSLKTWLES

-297 PAMRDALWYGDGT
+297 PTMRDALWYGDGT
-310 KINLYYRDE
+310 KINLYYRDDE
-319 DGKVRTTS
+319 GKVRTTS

-334 ATEVFLGF
+334 ATEMFLGF

-383 NQKFFDKLCHI
+383 SQKFFDKLCHI

-409 SVFGRFQQQV
+409 SVFGRFQMQV

-439 PNMEYIEANKDKLYT
+439 PNMEFIEANKDKLYT

-473 HPATGEQRMKMY
+473 HPATGEQRIKMY

-497 ASDMVDMFWVTC
+497 ASDMIDMFWVQC
-509 ERMSTFTS
+509 DRMSTFTS

-522 TVKGKKRVYEV
+522 TVKGQKRVYEV

-589 RAIQDQTDGEAAFIR
+589 RAIQEQTEGEATFIR
-604 QQQAATEES
+604 QQQKAIEQS
-613 RIERQVAAREIEYA
+613 RIERQVTGRQIEFA

-633 QHGLV
+633 QNGLS
-638 SPKLKGVRKDVQRQ
+638 SPGLKGVTADVQRQ

-665 ELSLGRVTKKVS
+665 ELSLGRLTKKVS
-677 KMDWSEVT
+677 KMDWSEVS
-685 ETVSIDLKKLAGK
+685 ETVTIDMKKVAGK

>member
-1 MTTIVTNRRAA
+1 
-12 YMEYYKKTLCVT
+12 MEYYNRTLCVT
-24 FDELTNGDNPII
+24 FEELTGGENPII

-44 VQRGNIQCARHGK
+44 VQRGNIQCARQGK

-86 DVLKQQELK
+86 DVLKAQDLK
-95 EWVKEDGEARL
+95 ERVKEDSNARV
-106 FYESFEYDLNGVQ
+106 FYEAFEYDLNGVQ
-119 TCLSQKLIDEYTSN
+119 TRLSQKLIDEYTGN

-148 STTHALGGG
+148 ATTHALGGG

-164 IVFTQSEKLR
+164 IIFRQSEKLR
-174 EVTGHTLPRNL
+174 EVTGHTLPKNL
-185 SRLKEKMSQFKK
+185 ARLKEKMSHYKK
-197 SGYESLISG
+197 SGYETLISG

-232 PVLTDSQIFETFN
+232 PVLTDSQIFDTFN
-245 SEADAKGWK
+245 QECEAKGWK
-254 PLKSVRSLKMWLES
+254 PLKSVRSLKTWLES

-297 PAMRDALWYGDGT
+297 PTMRDALWYGDGT
-310 KINLYYRDE
+310 KINLYYRDDE
-319 DGKVRTTS
+319 GKVRTTS

-334 ATEVFLGF
+334 ATEMFLGF

-383 NQKFFDKLCHI
+383 SQKFFDKLCHI

-409 SVFGRFQQQV
+409 SVFERFQMQV

-439 PNMEYIEANKDKLYT
+439 PNMEFIEANKDKLYT

-473 HPATGEQRMKMY
+473 HPATGEQRIKMY

-497 ASDMVDMFWVTC
+497 ASDMIDMFWVQC
-509 ERMSTFTS
+509 DRMSTFTS

-522 TVKGKKRVYEV
+522 TVKGQKRVYEV

-589 RAIQDQTDGEAAFIR
+589 RAIQEQTEGEATFIR
-604 QQQAATEES
+604 QQQKAIEQS
-613 RIERQVAAREIEYA
+613 RIERQVTGRQIEFA

-633 QHGLV
+633 QNGLS
-638 SPKLKGVRKDVQRQ
+638 SPGLKGVTADVQRQ

-665 ELSLGRVTKKVS
+665 ELSLGRLTKKVS
-677 KMDWSEVT
+677 KMDWSEVS
-685 ETVSIDLKKLAGK
+685 ETVTIDMKKVAGK

>member
-1 MTTIVTNRRAA
+1 
-12 YMEYYKKTLCVT
+12 MEYYNKTLCVT
-24 FDELTNGDNPII
+24 FKELTEGGII
-36 RRSTLLSN
+36 TGPTLLKN
-44 VQRGNIQCARHGK
+44 VQRGNIQCANRGG
-57 GEGNYALYVYASLPM
+57 GEGSKALYVYASLPM

-86 DVLKQQELK
+86 DVLKAQELK
-95 EWVKEDGEARL
+95 EWVKEDGDARA
-106 FYESFEYDLNGVQ
+106 FYEAFEYDLNGVQ
-119 TCLSQKLIDEYTSN
+119 TRLSQKLIDEYTSN

-174 EVTGHTLPRNL
+174 EVTGHTLPKNL
-185 SRLKEKMSQFKK
+185 ARLKEKMSQFKK
-197 SGYESLISG
+197 SGYETLISG

-232 PVLTDSQIFETFN
+232 PVLTDSQIFEQFN
-245 SEADAKGWK
+245 KECEAKGWK
-254 PLKSVRSLKMWLES
+254 PLKSVRSLKTWLES

-289 DRRHKTQL
+289 DRRHKTRL
-297 PAMRDALWYGDGT
+297 PSMRDALWYGDGT
-310 KINLYYRDE
+310 KINLYYRDDE
-319 DGKVRTTS
+319 GKVRTTS

-439 PNMEYIEANKDKLYT
+439 PNMEFIEANKDKLYT

-497 ASDMVDMFWVTC
+497 PSDMIDMFWVTC
-509 ERMSTFTS
+509 DRMSTFTS

-522 TVKGKKRVYEV
+522 TVKGQKRVYEV
-533 MSEPGV
+533 MTQAGV

-589 RAIQDQTDGEAAFIR
+589 RAIQEQTEGEATFIR
-604 QQQAATEES
+604 QQQKATEES
-613 RIERQVAAREIEYA
+613 RIERQVAGRQIEFA

-633 QHGLV
+633 QNGL
-638 SPKLKGVRKDVQRQ
+638 STPDLKGVTADVQRQ

-677 KMDWSEVT
+677 KMDWSEVN
-685 ETVSIDLKKLAGK
+685 ETVTIDMKKVAGK

>member
-1 MTTIVTNRRAA
+1 
-12 YMEYYKKTLCVT
+12 MEYYKKQLCVT
-24 FDELTNGDNPII
+24 FKELTDGENPII
-36 RRSTLLSN
+36 RRSTLMSN
-44 VQRGNIQCARHGK
+44 VRRGNIQSASRGG
-57 GEGNYALYVYASLPM
+57 GEGSYALYVYASLPM
-72 KYRMMFEAK
+72 KYRIMFEAK

-86 DVLKQQELK
+86 DVLKAQELK
-95 EWVKEDGEARL
+95 EWVKEDGDARA
-106 FYESFEYDLNGVQ
+106 FYEAFEYDLNGVQ
-119 TCLSQKLIDEYTSN
+119 TRLSQKLIDEYTSN

-157 RRGDLWD
+157 RRGDLWG

-174 EVTGHTLPRNL
+174 EVTSHTLPKNL
-185 SRLKEKMSQFKK
+185 ARLKEKMSQFKK
-197 SGYESLISG
+197 NGYESLISG
-206 KVGNKNTLKITEDA
+206 KIGNKNTLKITEDA

-245 SEADAKGWK
+245 QECEAKGWK
-254 PLKSVRSLKMWLES
+254 PLKSVRSLKTWLES

-289 DRRHKTQL
+289 DRRHKTLL
-297 PAMRDALWYGDGT
+297 PSMRDALWYGDGT
-310 KINLYYRDE
+310 KINLYYRDDE
-319 DGKVRTTS
+319 GKVRTTS

-383 NQKFFDKLCHI
+383 NQQFFDKLCHI

-409 SVFGRFQQQV
+409 SVFGRFQMQV

-439 PNMEYIEANKDKLYT
+439 PNMEFIEANKDKLYT

-473 HPATGEQRMKMY
+473 HPATGEQRIKMY

-497 ASDMVDMFWVTC
+497 TSNMIDMFWVQC
-509 ERMSTFTS
+509 DRMSTFTS

-533 MSEPGV
+533 MTEAGV
-539 PDIEWRRKHTYQK
+539 PDIEWRRKHTYER

-557 DPYDFQSIRLYWKD
+557 DPYDFGSIRLYKKD

-576 RFERVAEPYIVIH
+576 RFERVAEPYMVIH
-589 RAIQDQTDGEAAFIR
+589 RAIQEQTEGEATFIR
-604 QQQAATEES
+604 QQQKATEES
-613 RIERQVAAREIEYA
+613 RIERQVAAKAIEYA

-633 QHGLV
+633 QHGL
-638 SPKLKGVRKDVQRQ
+638 STPDLKGVTVDVQRQ
-652 IDRRLRKYGKEPE
+652 IDRRTRKYSSMPE
-665 ELSLGRVTKKVS
+665 ELSLGRVTKKTS
-677 KMDWSEVT
+677 NIDWMEL
-685 ETVSIDLKKLAGK
+685 ENGPITVDIKKVAGK

>member
-1 MTTIVTNRRAA
+1 
-12 YMEYYKKTLCVT
+12 MEYYNRTLCVT
-24 FDELTNGDNPII
+24 FDELTNGDSPII
-36 RRSTLLSN
+36 KADTLRQN
-44 VQRGNIQCARHGK
+44 MKRGNIQCARQGK

-72 KYRMMFEAK
+72 KYRLMFEAK

-86 DVLKQQELK
+86 DVLKAQELK
-95 EWVKEDGEARL
+95 EWVKEDDQARA
-106 FYESFEYDLNGVQ
+106 FYEAFEYDLNGVQ
-119 TCLSQKLIDEYTSN
+119 TRLSQKLIDEYTQN
-133 ASVLKML
+133 ASVLRLL

-148 STTHALGGG
+148 ATTHALGGG

-174 EVTGHTLPRNL
+174 EVTGHTLPKNL
-185 SRLKEKMSQFKK
+185 ARLKEKMSQFKK
-197 SGYESLISG
+197 DGYQSLISG
-206 KVGNKNTLKITEDA
+206 KVGNSNTLKLTAEA
-220 GRRLIAL
+220 QQRLIAL
-227 KRSRV
+227 KRCKV
-232 PVLTDSQIFETFN
+232 PVYTDSQIFATFN
-245 SEADAKGWK
+245 QECEGKGWK
-254 PLKSVRSLKMWLES
+254 PLKSIRSLKTWLER
-268 AAIEPLWHDAVYGE
+268 ADIEPLWHDAVYGE

-297 PAMRDALWYGDGT
+297 PTMRDALWYGDGT
-310 KINLYYRDE
+310 KLNLYYRDE

-342 CISDNEDY
+342 CISDTEDY

-368 YEIVHDNQGGHKKLQ
+368 YEIVHDNQGGHKKANSSGML
-383 NQKFFDKLCHI
+383 DKICHI

-431 TAKKDSSR
+431 TAKKESSR
-439 PNMEYIEANKDKLYT
+439 PNMEFIEANKDKLYT
-454 YDELKAAYLKART
+454 LDELKAAYLKART

-485 EQSENPETPVVT
+485 QESENPETPVVT
-497 ASDMVDMFWVTC
+497 ASDMIDMFWVTC
-509 ERMSTFTS
+509 DRMSTFTS

-589 RAIQDQTDGEAAFIR
+589 RAIQEQAEGEATFIR
-604 QQQAATEES
+604 QQQKATEES
-613 RIERQVAAREIEYA
+613 RIERQVAAKAIEYA

-633 QHGLV
+633 QHGL
-638 SPKLKGVRKDVQRQ
+638 STPDLKGVTADVQRQ
-652 IDRRLRKYGKEPE
+652 IDRRTRKYSKEPE

-677 KMDWSEVT
+677 KMDWS
-685 ETVSIDLKKLAGK
+685 DLEEQPIVVDFKKVAGK

>member
-1 MTTIVTNRRAA
+1 
-12 YMEYYKKTLCVT
+12 
-24 FDELTNGDNPII
+24 
-36 RRSTLLSN
+36 
-44 VQRGNIQCARHGK
+44 
-57 GEGNYALYVYASLPM
+57 
-72 KYRMMFEAK
+72 MMFEAK

-86 DVLKQQELK
+86 DVLKAQDLK
-95 EWVKEDGEARL
+95 ERVKEDSNARV
-106 FYESFEYDLNGVQ
+106 FYEAFEYDLNGVQ
-119 TCLSQKLIDEYTSN
+119 TRLSQKLIDEYTSN

-148 STTHALGGG
+148 ATTHALGGG

-164 IVFTQSEKLR
+164 IIFRQSEKLR
-174 EVTGHTLPRNL
+174 DVTGHTLPKNL
-185 SRLKEKMSQFKK
+185 ARLKEKMSHYKN
-197 SGYESLISG
+197 SGYEALISG

-232 PVLTDSQIFETFN
+232 PVLTDSQIFDTFN
-245 SEADAKGWK
+245 QECEVKGWK
-254 PLKSVRSLKMWLES
+254 PLKSVRSLKTWLES

-297 PAMRDALWYGDGT
+297 PTMRDALWYGDGT
-310 KINLYYRDE
+310 KINLYYRDDE
-319 DGKVRTTS
+319 GKVRTTS

-334 ATEVFLGF
+334 ATEMFLGF

-383 NQKFFDKLCHI
+383 SQKFFDKLCHI

-409 SVFGRFQQQV
+409 SVFGRFQMQV

-439 PNMEYIEANKDKLYT
+439 PNMEFIEANKDKLYT

-473 HPATGEQRMKMY
+473 HPATGEQRIKMY

-497 ASDMVDMFWVTC
+497 ASDMIDMFWVQC
-509 ERMSTFTS
+509 DRMSTFTS

-522 TVKGKKRVYEV
+522 TVKGQKRVYEV

-589 RAIQDQTDGEAAFIR
+589 RAIQEQTEGEATFIR
-604 QQQAATEES
+604 QQQKAIEQS
-613 RIERQVAAREIEYA
+613 RIERQVTGRQIEFA

-633 QHGLV
+633 QNGLS
-638 SPKLKGVRKDVQRQ
+638 SPGLKGVTADVQRQ

-665 ELSLGRVTKKVS
+665 ELSLGRLTKKVS
-677 KMDWSEVT
+677 KMDWSEVS
-685 ETVSIDLKKLAGK
+685 ETVTIDMKKVAGK

>member
-1 MTTIVTNRRAA
+1 
-12 YMEYYKKTLCVT
+12 MEYYNRTLCVT
-24 FDELTNGDNPII
+24 FDELTNGDSPII
-36 RRSTLLSN
+36 KADTLRQN
-44 VQRGNIQCARHGK
+44 MKRGNIQCARQGK

-72 KYRMMFEAK
+72 KYRLMFEAK

-86 DVLKQQELK
+86 DVLKAQELK
-95 EWVKEDGEARL
+95 EWVKEDDQARA
-106 FYESFEYDLNGVQ
+106 FYEAFEYDLNGVQ
-119 TCLSQKLIDEYTSN
+119 TRLSQKLIDEYTQN
-133 ASVLKML
+133 ASVLRLL

-148 STTHALGGG
+148 ATTHALGGG

-174 EVTGHTLPRNL
+174 EVTGHTLPKNL
-185 SRLKEKMSQFKK
+185 ARLKEKMSQFKK
-197 SGYESLISG
+197 DGYQSLISG
-206 KVGNKNTLKITEDA
+206 KVGNSNTLKLTAEA
-220 GRRLIAL
+220 QQRLIAL
-227 KRSRV
+227 KRCKV
-232 PVLTDSQIFETFN
+232 PVYTDSQIFATFN
-245 SEADAKGWK
+245 QECEGKGWK
-254 PLKSVRSLKMWLES
+254 PLKSIRSLKTWLER
-268 AAIEPLWHDAVYGE
+268 ADIEPLWHDAVYGE

-297 PAMRDALWYGDGT
+297 PTMRDALWYGDGT
-310 KINLYYRDE
+310 KLNLYYRDE

-342 CISDNEDY
+342 CISDTEDY

-368 YEIVHDNQGGHKKLQ
+368 YEIVHDNQGGHKKANSSGML
-383 NQKFFDKLCHI
+383 DKICHI

-431 TAKKDSSR
+431 TAKKESSR
-439 PNMEYIEANKDKLYT
+439 PNMEFIEANKDKLYT
-454 YDELKAAYLKART
+454 LDELKAAYLKART

-485 EQSENPETPVVT
+485 QESENPETPVVT
-497 ASDMVDMFWVTC
+497 ASDMIDKFWVTC
-509 ERMSTFTS
+509 DRMSTFTS

-522 TVKGKKRVYEV
+522 TVKGQKRVYEV
-533 MSEPGV
+533 MTDAGV

-589 RAIQDQTDGEAAFIR
+589 RAIQEQAEGEATFIR
-604 QQQAATEES
+604 QQQAAADQS
-613 RIERQVAAREIEYA
+613 RIERQVAAKAIEYA

-633 QHGLV
+633 QNGLHT
-638 SPKLKGVRKDVQRQ
+638 PDLKGVSADVQRQ
-652 IDRRLRKYGKEPE
+652 IDRRTRKYASIPE
-665 ELSLGRVTKKVS
+665 ELSLGRVTKKIS
-677 KMDWSEVT
+677 NMDWSEV
-685 ETVSIDLKKLAGK
+685 EQAVTVDFKKVAGK

>member
-1 MTTIVTNRRAA
+1 
-12 YMEYYKKTLCVT
+12 MEYYNKTLCVT
-24 FDELTNGDNPII
+24 FDELTGGENPII

-44 VQRGNIQCARHGK
+44 VQRGNIQNVRQGK

-86 DVLKQQELK
+86 DVLKAQELK
-95 EWVKEDGEARL
+95 EWVKEDGDARA
-106 FYESFEYDLNGVQ
+106 FYEAFEYDLNGVQ
-119 TCLSQKLIDEYTSN
+119 TRLSQKLIDEYTQN
-133 ASVLKML
+133 ASVLRLL

-148 STTHALGGG
+148 ATTHALGGG

-174 EVTGHTLPRNL
+174 EVTGHTLPKNL
-185 SRLKEKMSQFKK
+185 ARLKEKMSQFKK
-197 SGYESLISG
+197 NGYESLISG
-206 KVGNKNTLKITEDA
+206 KIGNKNTLKITEDA

-245 SEADAKGWK
+245 QECEAKGWK
-254 PLKSVRSLKMWLES
+254 PLKSVRSLKTWLES

-297 PAMRDALWYGDGT
+297 PSMRDALWYGDGT
-310 KINLYYRDE
+310 KINLYYRDDE
-319 DGKVRTTS
+319 GKVRTTS

-383 NQKFFDKLCHI
+383 NQQFFDKLCHI

-409 SVFGRFQQQV
+409 SVFGRFQMQV

-439 PNMEYIEANKDKLYT
+439 PNMEFIEANKDKLYT

-473 HPATGEQRMKMY
+473 HPATGEQRIKMY
-485 EQSENPETPVVT
+485 QESENPETPVVT
-497 ASDMVDMFWVTC
+497 TSNMIDMFWVQC
-509 ERMSTFTS
+509 DRMSTFTS

-533 MSEPGV
+533 MTEAGV
-539 PDIEWRRKHTYQK
+539 PDIEWRRKHTYER

-557 DPYDFQSIRLYWKD
+557 DPYDFGSIRLYRKD

-576 RFERVAEPYIVIH
+576 RFERVAEPYMVIH
-589 RAIQDQTDGEAAFIR
+589 RAIQEQTEGEATFIR
-604 QQQAATEES
+604 QQQKATEES
-613 RIERQVAAREIEYA
+613 RIERQVAAKAIEYA

-633 QHGLV
+633 QHGL
-638 SPKLKGVRKDVQRQ
+638 STPDLKGVTADVQRQ
-652 IDRRLRKYGKEPE
+652 IDRRTRKYSKEPE

-677 KMDWSEVT
+677 KMDWS
-685 ETVSIDLKKLAGK
+685 DLEEQPIVVDFKKVAGK

>member
-1 MTTIVTNRRAA
+1 
-12 YMEYYKKTLCVT
+12 MEYYNRTLCVT
-24 FDELTNGDNPII
+24 FEELTGGENPII

-44 VQRGNIQCARHGK
+44 VQRGNIQCARQGK

-86 DVLKQQELK
+86 DVLKAQDLK
-95 EWVKEDGEARL
+95 ERVKEDSNARV
-106 FYESFEYDLNGVQ
+106 FYEAFEYDLNGVQ
-119 TCLSQKLIDEYTSN
+119 TRLSQKLIDEYTSN

-148 STTHALGGG
+148 ATTHALGGG

-164 IVFTQSEKLR
+164 IIFRQSEKLR
-174 EVTGHTLPRNL
+174 EVTGHTLPKNL
-185 SRLKEKMSQFKK
+185 ARLKEKMSHYKK
-197 SGYESLISG
+197 SGYETLISG

-232 PVLTDSQIFETFN
+232 PVLTDSQIFDTFN
-245 SEADAKGWK
+245 QECEVKGWK
-254 PLKSVRSLKMWLES
+254 PLKSVRSLKTWLES

-297 PAMRDALWYGDGT
+297 PTMRDALWYGDGT
-310 KINLYYRDE
+310 KISLYYRDDE
-319 DGKVRTTS
+319 GKVRTTS

-334 ATEVFLGF
+334 ATEMFLGF

-383 NQKFFDKLCHI
+383 SQKFFDKLCHI

-409 SVFGRFQQQV
+409 SVFGRFQMQV

-439 PNMEYIEANKDKLYT
+439 PNMEFIEANKDKLYT

-473 HPATGEQRMKMY
+473 HPATGEQRIKMY

-497 ASDMVDMFWVTC
+497 ASDMIDMFWVQC
-509 ERMSTFTS
+509 DRMSTFTS

-522 TVKGKKRVYEV
+522 TVKGQKRVYEV

-589 RAIQDQTDGEAAFIR
+589 RAIQEQTEGEATFIR
-604 QQQAATEES
+604 QQQKAIEQS
-613 RIERQVAAREIEYA
+613 RIERQVTGRQIEFA

-633 QHGLV
+633 QNGLS
-638 SPKLKGVRKDVQRQ
+638 SPGLKGVTADVQRQ

-665 ELSLGRVTKKVS
+665 ELSLGRLTKKVS
-677 KMDWSEVT
+677 KMDWSEVS
-685 ETVSIDLKKLAGK
+685 ETVTIDMKKVAGK